1 MTAFSVPVVQG
12 YARELA
18 QKLTRCPMNE
28 QARRSEVRD
37 FARLVVECYRV
48 EKMKDWVPAKTPGA
62 GAPEGVLNI
71 EGGN

>member
-1 MTAFSVPVVQG
+1 
-12 YARELA
+12 
-18 QKLTRCPMNE
+18 MNE